1 MVIEVLGG
9 KMDLHMGSHSL
20 PLKFMPCMHHQCPR
34 LFTSSKGPICLL
46 LPFWILP
53 SMACYW
59 GVNGS
64 FATFSFPSHF
74 DQKRKGC
81 INAISVLCLL
91 LYVGRNCIP
100 RFSAISY
107 STIWAAIVTKVYMV
121 FTCLVRTS
129 VARSFIYT
137 LLQ

>member
-1 MVIEVLGG
+1 
-9 KMDLHMGSHSL
+9 MDLHMGSHSL

-74 DQKRKGC
+74 DQKRKERV
-81 INAISVLCLL
+81 ASMPSVYFVFYCMSVGIAYRDFQQLATQRFGQLL
-91 LYVGRNCIP
+91 WQKFIWYLHVWLELRWPEVLYILSYNNCP
-100 RFSAISY
+100 NY
-107 STIWAAIVTKVYMV
+107 
-121 FTCLVRTS
+121 
-129 VARSFIYT
+129 
-137 LLQ
+137 